1 MADATTMNQE
11 TAPVE
16 VTEKNGMLSSVRRMT
31 LVLKVHACYLSVIG
45 VVGLIIYVMMQQ
57 PSVSPLYAGLP
68 ENEKA
73 RVEALKNAGVDVSID
88 PSTGDVLVPTSDYHT
103 SRMTLAAQGL
113 PESVPDG

>member
-31 LVLKVHACYLSVIG
+31 SDPSVKKSMPAILSVIG
-45 VVGLIIYVMMQQ
+45 VVVGLIIYVMMQQ

-73 RVEALKNAGVDVSID
+73 RVVEALKNAGVDVSID
-88 PSTGDVLVPTSDYHT
+88 LH
-103 SRMTLAAQGL
+103 R
-113 PESVPDG
+113 